1 MSLNLHDIVRS
12 AITSVY
18 EDEICYL
25 VQSAGQQNVD
35 GKLIETYDAPVSISA
50 QIQTL
55 GGDGL
60 LATNETIHD
69 SHDRKFYIYSDDGSR
84 CPVNAD
90 RLNQR
95 GSDFIYRPSNQSWYK
110 IYNIAEDFAPA
121 GWVLVYGALQI
132 QVPAELSEYGSGV
145 VGVGIVG
152 IANVDN
158 PRTGAARV
166 NSALAGD
173 EAYTVGLQVG
183 LARTGKA
190 KL

>member
-25 VQSAGQQNVD
+25 VQSAGQQNVN
-35 GKLIETYDAPVSISA
+35 GKLIEAYDAPVSISA

-55 GGDGL
+55 SGDAL
-60 LATNETIHD
+60 LATNETLHD

-84 CPVNAD
+84 YPVNAD
-90 RLNQR
+90 RLNQL

-166 NSALAGD
+166 NSALVGD
-173 EAYTVGLQVG
+173 DDYTVGLQVG

-190 KL
+190 RL